1 MHLSFPFFA
10 TSALTIGIATAL
22 PTSAHAQTKPA
33 DLYIDVA
40 THATPGLPGTGGIG
54 RMANAMSGHA
64 ASYGMARSP
73 GMGGKYL
80 DIALHNRQ
88 HPGTPASQFVPK
100 DLRVGER
107 IDLLPTPPHVATGV
121 SDSAQAG
128 QTPAGGGTFRVRY
141 YWGCGEQVRAGQP
154 AEYTITI
161 RNGKPVQSG
170 TAPTPRKVASSGIEP
185 GPEHVLWPNPSSRK
199 TVSTKGSLVGTHRV
213 TGEGLPEAMQF
224 ELAREHD
231 FMPELKLR
239 SERSSEQGTTLSWD
253 AVEGARAYFIHGTA
267 MDGNTIVMW
276 SSAEDAYAGPELI
289 DYLPEKHVA
298 QWTGKRTLLPADA
311 RSCSIP
317 REVFAG
323 RGTGSGGTAPML
335 QMIAYGSERTIS
347 HPGWRVHVRNKSTAT
362 LMSFGASA
370 PGASSAPVKDAAKGL
385 LRGLIG
391 R

>member
-1 MHLSFPFFA
+1 MHTSSIFLA
-10 TSALTIGIATAL
+10 ASALAVGIAAAL
-22 PTSAHAQTKPA
+22 PTDASAQTKPKPA
-33 DLYIDVA
+33 ELYIDVA
-40 THATPGLPGTGGIG
+40 THAMPGMPGMGGIG
-54 RMANAMSGHA
+54 RMANAMSGQA

-73 GMGGKYL
+73 GMAGKYL

-100 DLRVGER
+100 GLRVGER
-107 IDLLPTPPHVATGV
+107 IDLLPAPRRTATND
-121 SDSAQAG
+121 SDSASATQTAAG
-128 QTPAGGGTFRVRY
+128 DGTFRVRY

-154 AEYTITI
+154 AEYTMTI

-170 TAPTPRKVASSGIEP
+170 RAPTPRQVPSSGIDP

-199 TVSTKGSLVGTHRV
+199 TVSAKGSLVGSHHV
-213 TGEGLPEAMQF
+213 TSEGLPETMQF

-239 SERSSEQGTTLSWD
+239 SEKNSQQGTTLQWD
-253 AVEGARAYFIHGTA
+253 AVDGARAYFIHATA

-276 SSAEDAYAGPELI
+276 SSAEDGYAGPELI
-289 DYLPEKHVA
+289 GYLPEKQIA
-298 QWTGKRTLLPADA
+298 QWTGKRTLLNAGA
-311 RSCSIP
+311 RSCAIP

-323 RGTGSGGTAPML
+323 NGNAAPML
-335 QMIAYGSERTIS
+335 QMIAYGSVRTIRQ
-347 HPGWRVHVRNKSTAT
+347 PGWNVHLRNKSTAM
-362 LMSFGASA
+362 LMSFGAGA
-370 PGASSAPVKDAAKGL
+370 PGASPVPVKDAAKGL

>member
-1 MHLSFPFFA
+1 MNTPSSFLAP
-10 TSALTIGIATAL
+10 ALVLGIAAAL
-22 PTSAHAQTKPA
+22 PIAAHAQAKQA

-40 THATPGLPGTGGIG
+40 THAMPGMPGMGGVG
-54 RMANAMSGHA
+54 RMANAMAGHT

-73 GMGGKYL
+73 GMAGKYL
-80 DIALHNRQ
+80 DIALRNRQ
-88 HPGTPASQFVPK
+88 QPGTPATQFVPK
-100 DLRVGER
+100 ELRVGER
-107 IDLLPTPPHVATGV
+107 IDLLPAPRRTATND
-121 SDSAQAG
+121 SDSAPATQTSAG
-128 QTPAGGGTFRVRY
+128 DGSFRVRY

-154 AEYTITI
+154 AEYTMTI

-170 TAPTPRKVASSGIEP
+170 RAPTPRQVSSSGIEP

-199 TVSTKGSLVGTHRV
+199 TVSAKGSLVGTHRV
-213 TGEGLPEAMQF
+213 TGEGLPETMQF

-239 SERSSEQGTTLSWD
+239 SEKNSQQGSTLQWD
-253 AVEGARAYFIHGTA
+253 AVDGARAYFIHATA

-276 SSAEDAYAGPELI
+276 SSAEDGYAGPELI
-289 DYLPEKHVA
+289 GYLPEKQIS

-311 RSCSIP
+311 RSCAIP

-323 RGTGSGGTAPML
+323 KDNDSGDMAPML
-335 QMIAYGSERTIS
+335 QMIAYGSERTIRR
-347 HPGWRVHVRNKSTAT
+347 PGWNVHVRNKSTAM
-362 LMSFGASA
+362 LMSFGA
-370 PGASSAPVKDAAKGL
+370 GASSAPVKSAAKGL

>member
-1 MHLSFPFFA
+1 MNISSSFPA
-10 TSALTIGIATAL
+10 SALVLGIAAAL
-22 PTSAHAQTKPA
+22 PTAAHAQTKQA

-40 THATPGLPGTGGIG
+40 THATPGMPGMGGIG
-54 RMANAMSGHA
+54 RMANAMSGHT

-73 GMGGKYL
+73 GMAGKYL

-88 HPGTPASQFVPK
+88 QPGTPATQFVPK
-100 DLRVGER
+100 ELRVGER
-107 IDLLPTPPHVATGV
+107 IELLPTPPRAAAHHV
-121 SDSAQAG
+121 SDSAQSTQASAG
-128 QTPAGGGTFRVRY
+128 DGTFRVRY

-154 AEYTITI
+154 AEYTMTI

-170 TAPTPRKVASSGIEP
+170 TAPTPREVASSGIDP

-199 TVSTKGSLVGTHRV
+199 TVSAKGSLVGTHRV

-224 ELAREHD
+224 ELSREHD
-231 FMPELKLR
+231 FMSELKVR
-239 SERSSEQGTTLSWD
+239 SESNPEQGTTLRWD
-253 AVEGARAYFIHGTA
+253 AVDGARAYFVHGTA

-276 SSAEDAYAGPELI
+276 SSAEDGYAGPELI
-289 DYLPEKHVA
+289 GYVPEKQIA
-298 QWTGKRTLLPADA
+298 QWTGKRTLMPADA

-317 REVFAG
+317 RDVFAG
-323 RGTGSGGTAPML
+323 TGSAAPML

-347 HPGWRVHVRNKSTAT
+347 QAGWSVRVRNKSTAM
-362 LMSFGASA
+362 LMSFGVGA

>member
-1 MHLSFPFFA
+1 MNISSSFPA
-10 TSALTIGIATAL
+10 SALVLGIAAAL
-22 PTSAHAQTKPA
+22 PTAAHAQTKPA

-40 THATPGLPGTGGIG
+40 THAMPGMPGAGGIG
-54 RMANAMSGHA
+54 RMANAMSGHTA
-64 ASYGMARSP
+64 NYGMARSP
-73 GMGGKYL
+73 GMAGKYL

-88 HPGTPASQFVPK
+88 RPGTPASQFVPQE
-100 DLRVGER
+100 LRVGER
-107 IDLLPTPPHVATGV
+107 IDLLPAPRRAATHV
-121 SDSAQAG
+121 SDSAQAS
-128 QTPAGGGTFRVRY
+128 QTSAGDGTFRVRY

-154 AEYTITI
+154 AEYTMTI

-170 TAPTPRKVASSGIEP
+170 RAPTPRQVPSSGIDP

-199 TVSTKGSLVGTHRV
+199 TVSAKTSLVGTHRV

-239 SERSSEQGTTLSWD
+239 SEKNSQQGTTLQWD
-253 AVEGARAYFIHGTA
+253 AVDGARAYFIHATA

-276 SSAEDAYAGPELI
+276 SSAEDGYAGPELI
-289 DYLPEKHVA
+289 GYLPEKQIA

-311 RSCSIP
+311 RRCAIP

-323 RGTGSGGTAPML
+323 TGSAAPML
-335 QMIAYGSERTIS
+335 QMIAYGGEHTIRQA
-347 HPGWRVHVRNKSTAT
+347 GWSVHVRNKSTAM
-362 LMSFGASA
+362 LMSFGAGA
-370 PGASSAPVKDAAKGL
+370 PGASPVPVKDAAKGL